1 MNPCLNPAT
10 EIPEMIVSYLDVKA
24 GFTLDNPDD
33 LQYKRAMLHR
43 HQFGEVSAKA
53 ASTLRQNTDGEDHT
67 DAVIGVTRA
76 IDTYLLCYGLNRGD
90 FDSMQKNYAQAREYV
105 TIGVSGQKLTTS
117 FSLNRSWTRQK
128 ENSRLVYVKRAHV
141 YHSGRV
147 YTHAL
152 YRHRS
157 ELDDKLLLE
166 IVQLSLSPYT
176 RVRR

>member
-1 MNPCLNPAT
+1 
-10 EIPEMIVSYLDVKA
+10 MIVSYLDVKA

-105 TIGVSGQKLTTS
+105 YNWC
-117 FSLNRSWTRQK
+117 FWTEANHKFQPQSVMD
-128 ENSRLVYVKRAHV
+128 ETE
-141 YHSGRV
+141 G
-147 YTHAL
+147 
-152 YRHRS
+152 
-157 ELDDKLLLE
+157 EFP
-166 IVQLSLSPYT
+166 LSLCQARPCLP
-176 RVRR
+176 